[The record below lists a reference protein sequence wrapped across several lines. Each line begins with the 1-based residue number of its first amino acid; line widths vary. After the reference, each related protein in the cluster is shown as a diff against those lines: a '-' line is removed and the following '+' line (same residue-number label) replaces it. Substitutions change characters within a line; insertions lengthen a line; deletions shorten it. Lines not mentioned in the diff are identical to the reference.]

1 MKTAIIYCRVSSD
14 KQAQQWDSLDIQEK
28 DCRAY
33 CERNSIDV
41 IGVFREQY
49 TGTLIERP
57 ALSEALQ
64 FLKKNKWWVSYCIIH
79 KLDRS
84 TRGGVWDYHT
94 IKQKIE
100 VCGTTLKDAF
110 GIIGEEINMVNIENI
125 DTSEYDWARSNPS
138 DMAVNMM
145 IIHAEQERKAI
156 LQRTIPQEIR
166 NSQEW
171 YISRPAHFGYQN
183 TKICTS
189 EGKLKVVYSHDPI
202 ESKYIKIMFD
212 MRAKWIFSDQEIVT
226 QVNLAGYKSR
236 LSKKWNLEKTIVVWF
251 KGGKQLNVKQLQG
264 YIKNP
269 VYAWIIQEK
278 WTNHQPI
285 RGKFPWIVSIETFN
299 QANRGVCEILE
310 HSDGNISILYGHEK
324 LPDRIIHRR
333 FRFQTEYP
341 FARAMRCPQCAWH
354 LTANRARSGNGS
366 HHCYYQ
372 CTGKKWSKHKTYT
385 VRRDNMHETMS
396 DFISRLKFD
405 KKAFDL
411 FKRVVAEV
419 WNERKN
425 EIKSE
430 KKDHLE
436 MLRKTEEAKT
446 KLIRNIEKILDF
458 PELLKAKNEELK
470 GLNNKIESLKN
481 SKISGECEK
490 NQDDFLTFSKNIF
503 KHINKL
509 LQDEKSEEKT
519 SVFFDLIFEEPPT
532 YEKILSNRPPL
543 YPIFALGSKKEAL
556 DDLSFCTHSDW
567 NTWWQLRRESN
578 PDRRIWS
585 P

>member
-33 CERNSIDV
+33 CARNSIDV
-41 IGVFREQY
+41 IQVFREQY
-49 TGTLIERP
+49 TWTSVERP
-57 ALSEALQ
+57 VLSDALG
-64 FLKKNKWWVSYCIIH
+64 FLKKNKGLVSYCIIH

-84 TRGGVWDYHT
+84 TRGGVRDYHT

-236 LSKKWNLEKTIVVWF
+236 VSKRWNLEKTIVVWF

-310 HSDGNISILYGHEK
+310 HSDGNISILHGHEK

-490 NQDDFLTFSKNIF
+490 IRMIFLPSQKHFQTHQQTASGWEKWWENKCIFWSYFRRAANVRKNFIE
-503 KHINKL
+503 
-509 LQDEKSEEKT
+509 QT
-519 SVFFDLIFEEPPT
+519 SPLPYFRIGIKKRSPWRPLI
-532 YEKILSNRPPL
+532 LH
-543 YPIFALGSKKEAL
+543 A
-556 DDLSFCTHSDW
+556 
-567 NTWWQLRRESN
+567 
-578 PDRRIWS
+578 
-585 P
+585 